1 MSRYPAKPP
10 LEPGMTN
17 QRKIEINPGEW
28 IDYDTWIMDQKCD
41 KRDWAIYHVT
51 EEDRAVNIKRLQQ
64 IIAERFGR
72 QRQTTQSFAEPVSQV
87 EQSDDWE
94 YPDEPF

>member
-41 KRDWAIYHVT
+41 KH
-51 EEDRAVNIKRLQQ
+51 DR
-64 IIAERFGR
+64 
-72 QRQTTQSFAEPVSQV
+72 T
-87 EQSDDWE
+87 
-94 YPDEPF
+94 Y